1 MRPPVAMTIAGS
13 DPSGGAG
20 IQADLKTFSALGAYG
35 CACMTSL
42 TSQNTVGV
50 RGVHNVPEDFV
61 VSQIEAVID
70 DVPVDSTKIGMLG
83 TGEVVRSLAGLMS
96 ERRDSFGTVILDP
109 VMVATSG
116 DTLLSQDADAAIRA
130 ELLPLADLITPN
142 LPESARLL
150 GHPDRVADSLEDM
163 RSQAAEL
170 LELGPRAVL
179 LKGGHLRDGEAVD
192 VLAISPRQSPG
203 DGVPGA
209 PAGEPTVIELTA
221 PRVETRNTHG
231 TGCTLSSAIAA
242 FSARWAVH
250 QADPGDRTID
260 DAALT
265 AASRDGKNFL
275 TRALVDGACWELSR
289 LPEQGHG
296 PVNHLAQILR

>member
-20 IQADLKTFSALGAYG
+20 IQADLKTFSAIGAYG

-61 VSQIEAVID
+61 VSQVEAVID

-83 TGEVVRSLAGLMS
+83 TGGVVRLLARLMN
-96 ERRDSFGTVILDP
+96 ERRESFGTVILDP

-130 ELLPLADLITPN
+130 DLLPLADLITPN

-150 GHPDRVADSLEDM
+150 GRPDRVADSLEDM
-163 RSQAAEL
+163 RSQAEEL

-192 VLAISPRQSPG
+192 VLAISPRPSP
-203 DGVPGA
+203 VEGA
-209 PAGEPTVIELTA
+209 ARTPAAEPTVIELTA

-250 QADPGDRTID
+250 QADSGDRGID
-260 DAALT
+260 DAALM
-265 AASRDGKNFL
+265 AATRDGKNFL

-289 LPEQGHG
+289 FPDQGHG